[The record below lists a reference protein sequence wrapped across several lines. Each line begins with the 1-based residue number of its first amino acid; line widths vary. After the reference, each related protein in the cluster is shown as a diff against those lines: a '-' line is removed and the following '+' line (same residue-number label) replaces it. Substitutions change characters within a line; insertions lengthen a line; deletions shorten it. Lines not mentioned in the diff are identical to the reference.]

1 MIGTYDKALARGV
14 SRGGPMKGC
23 GKAVVLKSIRN
34 DDKERDIDININAY
48 FDQGI
53 VQTRK

>member
-1 MIGTYDKALARGV
+1 MLGTYDKALARGV

-34 DDKERDIDININAY
+34 DDKDRDIDAY
-48 FDQGI
+48 FDQGM

>member
-1 MIGTYDKALARGV
+1 MLGTYDKALARGV

-34 DDKERDIDININAY
+34 DDKDRDIDTY
-48 FDQGI
+48 FDQGM